1 MALESLGGKF
11 ELCARALLKAAVGE
25 DPPPTFPTAI
35 VENMVR
41 SIVEPR
47 PGVSADFCYHAL
59 GAALSYSHGKAKSL
73 SRDEME
79 FVIKEHFELK

>member
-11 ELCARALLKAAVGE
+11 ELCARALLKEAVGE
-25 DPPPTFPTAI
+25 EPPPTFPTAI

-41 SIVEPR
+41 SIVEPK
-47 PGVSADFCYHAL
+47 PGISVDFCYNAL
-59 GAALSYSHGKAKSL
+59 GSALSYSHGKAKSL

-79 FVIKEHFELK
+79 TVIRRHFELK